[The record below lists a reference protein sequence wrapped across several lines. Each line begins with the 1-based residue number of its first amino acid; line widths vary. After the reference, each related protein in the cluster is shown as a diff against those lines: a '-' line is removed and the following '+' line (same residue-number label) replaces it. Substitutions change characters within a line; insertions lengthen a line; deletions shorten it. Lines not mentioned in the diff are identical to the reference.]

1 MMDTAEATQGEK
13 SMPRRINE
21 SKVGRGRRTRHP
33 AAASAL
39 AAAQPVRGG
48 SGGPAL
54 PGNATR
60 LGLLAALA
68 ILIATALPAQ
78 AQDAPTN
85 LTTWADLD
93 EAVANAYAGLTHEF
107 MLYPPGRFQFGFGQ
121 GYVTFSPDGELAAI
135 TNRCA
140 CNTQYGVPTWQMSV
154 IETQTTPRAWLYIGS
169 GDAAF
174 RTNECPASYDP
185 IQWVITAYG
194 HAVPR
199 WVTGTN
205 VDQWYADR
213 ERSRFVLHSTF
224 VNANDWPTLQAAQQA
239 AATNNP
245 PPGTWSPSL
254 PADTNNI
261 QFLNILPSSGA
272 MDLWIYAPAAR
283 PMAVL
288 MSTNLVNKKWTLLGC
303 FGAVPAFN
311 LWRASGSAPI
321 GMYRTDFVDVDTDD
335 DGLPNFIETY
345 VLGTDPNYFDT
356 VGSALGDYYRVM
368 IYGLDPLSA
377 NTVGDGIPDAWK
389 IANGINPL
397 DPAVSNEDPDGDGL
411 NNQVE
416 YLRGTSPNIPSTLD
430 AANTA
435 TLRTATPLSR

>member
-1 MMDTAEATQGEK
+1 
-13 SMPRRINE
+13 
-21 SKVGRGRRTRHP
+21 
-33 AAASAL
+33 
-39 AAAQPVRGG
+39 
-48 SGGPAL
+48 
-54 PGNATR
+54 
-60 LGLLAALA
+60 
-68 ILIATALPAQ
+68 
-78 AQDAPTN
+78 
-85 LTTWADLD
+85 
-93 EAVANAYAGLTHEF
+93 
-107 MLYPPGRFQFGFGQ
+107 
-121 GYVTFSPDGELAAI
+121 
-135 TNRCA
+135 
-140 CNTQYGVPTWQMSV
+140 
-154 IETQTTPRAWLYIGS
+154 
-169 GDAAF
+169 
-174 RTNECPASYDP
+174 
-185 IQWVITAYG
+185 
-194 HAVPR
+194 
-199 WVTGTN
+199 
-205 VDQWYADR
+205 
-213 ERSRFVLHSTF
+213 
-224 VNANDWPTLQAAQQA
+224 
-239 AATNNP
+239 
-245 PPGTWSPSL
+245 
-254 PADTNNI
+254 
-261 QFLNILPSSGA
+261 
-272 MDLWIYAPAAR
+272 
-283 PMAVL
+283 MAVL